1 MNTRTSLV
9 ALAALAA
16 LATTA
21 LSPTSA
27 AAWGTG
33 HFGESTM
40 NNQGHGFGGASNPAV
55 THPDQHVPGATIGAT
70 GHGGSTGTPNTG
82 STSMPT
88 PTQTSGGNPPANGQN
103 GQGGWTPGMPGGNHP
118 SNGGDGGW
126 TPGSQ
131 GSHGPWSQG
140 GHGPWSQGQME
151 HHQPCGYGG
160 CGDVWNRW
168 HRPSYG
174 SVYAPAETYTA
185 PVYAPPPV
193 YTQAP
198 VYTAPVQTTYAP
210 APQTYVQPTVQTYA
224 SAPPPAP
231 CTCLTKSYAQDGSVL
246 FADNCTKES
255 AVAAPQ
261 QARY

>member
-1 MNTRTSLV
+1 
-9 ALAALAA
+9 
-16 LATTA
+16 
-21 LSPTSA
+21 
-27 AAWGTG
+27 
-33 HFGESTM
+33 
-40 NNQGHGFGGASNPAV
+40 
-55 THPDQHVPGATIGAT
+55 
-70 GHGGSTGTPNTG
+70 
-82 STSMPT
+82 
-88 PTQTSGGNPPANGQN
+88 
-103 GQGGWTPGMPGGNHP
+103 
-118 SNGGDGGW
+118 
-126 TPGSQ
+126 
-131 GSHGPWSQG
+131 
-140 GHGPWSQGQME
+140 ME

-160 CGDVWNRW
+160 CGGDNWHRW

-174 SVYAPAETYTA
+174 SAYAPVETYTA
-185 PVYAPPPV
+185 PVYAPAPV

-231 CTCLTKSYAQDGSVL
+231 CTCLTKSYAQDGSVM

>member
-1 MNTRTSLV
+1 
-9 ALAALAA
+9 
-16 LATTA
+16 
-21 LSPTSA
+21 
-27 AAWGTG
+27 
-33 HFGESTM
+33 
-40 NNQGHGFGGASNPAV
+40 
-55 THPDQHVPGATIGAT
+55 
-70 GHGGSTGTPNTG
+70 
-82 STSMPT
+82 
-88 PTQTSGGNPPANGQN
+88 
-103 GQGGWTPGMPGGNHP
+103 
-118 SNGGDGGW
+118 
-126 TPGSQ
+126 
-131 GSHGPWSQG
+131 
-140 GHGPWSQGQME
+140 ME

-168 HRPSYG
+168 HRPYG

-231 CTCLTKSYAQDGSVL
+231 CTCLTKSYAQDGSVM